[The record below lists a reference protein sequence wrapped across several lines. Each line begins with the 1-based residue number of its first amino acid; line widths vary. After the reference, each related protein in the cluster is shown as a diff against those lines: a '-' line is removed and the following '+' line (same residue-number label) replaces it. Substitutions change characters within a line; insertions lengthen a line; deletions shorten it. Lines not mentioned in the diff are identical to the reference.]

1 MRSAISSSSVRDLW
15 GDHRGLL
22 FISWLTLHLMLV
34 FLSWSSRICCL
45 SESLRILALSPS
57 LPFCALVSVGVRWVF
72 STEVFQCDG
81 ASWQLH
87 AGVVP
92 ACRIAM
98 WIPSCYAWGAQ
109 APVQPLRHQ
118 SKNLLEVTGRTSSP
132 AWNLWKPFSYC
143 SIEENSFRDLTCS
156 LKFEPW
162 YTVNCRL

>member
-1 MRSAISSSSVRDLW
+1 MRSAISSSSVHDLW

-22 FISWLTLHLMLV
+22 FILWLTLHLMLV

-118 SKNLLEVTGRTSSP
+118 FPSSSIGDEFNSRQNICRSFLPVILL
-132 AWNLWKPFSYC
+132 L
-143 SIEENSFRDLTCS
+143 SI
-156 LKFEPW
+156 
-162 YTVNCRL
+162 